1 MLDDDN
7 RTPGQEDN
15 TDPGVKEQLQD
26 DAVVKTQ
33 DPKAADDGQG
43 AEGHDG
49 KDAEKSQEDGK
60 TEDKAKAGDD
70 NADGKVPEAYEKF
83 SLPEG
88 YEYDEKLAGEFGGVA
103 KELGLSQDK
112 AQKLV
117 DYYIQLTQK
126 AIQVHNERSAQIS
139 EEWKTSAETDKEFG
153 GAKFGENIALAKKAL
168 DSFGTPEL
176 TKHLNESGLGNHPEI
191 IRFCWKVGKLLS
203 DDHQPD
209 DLSGRMKD
217 PNKKLTED
225 EVAKLMFSSEKTR
238 R

>member
-1 MLDDDN
+1 MANEDN

-15 TDPGVKEQLQD
+15 TDSGVKEQLQD
-26 DAVVKTQ
+26 DAVIKTQ

-43 AEGHDG
+43 ADGHDDKG
-49 KDAEKSQEDGK
+49 AVKGQEDGK
-60 TEDKAKAGDD
+60 TEDNAKAGDD
-70 NADGKVPEAYEKF
+70 KADGKAPEAYEKF

-88 YEYDEKLAGEFGGVA
+88 YEYDEKLAGDFGGVA

-117 DYYIQLTQK
+117 DHYIQLTQK

-139 EEWKTSAETDKEFG
+139 EEWKTSAETDKEYG
-153 GAKFGENIALAKKAL
+153 GAKFAENIAVAKKAL
-168 DSFGTPEL
+168 ESFGTPEL

-217 PNKKLTED
+217 PNKKLTEE
-225 EVAKLMFSSEKTR
+225 EVAKLLFGGQKK
-238 R
+238 

>member
-1 MLDDDN
+1 MANEDN

-15 TDPGVKEQLQD
+15 TDSGVKEQLQD
-26 DAVVKTQ
+26 DAVIKTQ

-43 AEGHDG
+43 ADDHDDKG
-49 KDAEKSQEDGK
+49 AVKGQEDGK
-60 TEDKAKAGDD
+60 GEDKAKAGDD
-70 NADGKVPEAYEKF
+70 DADGKAPEAYEKF

-88 YEYDEKLAGEFGGVA
+88 YEYDEKLAGDFGGVA
-103 KELGLSQDK
+103 KDLGLSQAQ

-117 DYYIQLTQK
+117 DHYIQLTQK

-139 EEWKTSAETDKEFG
+139 EEWKTSAETDKEYG
-153 GAKFGENIALAKKAL
+153 GAKFAENIAVAKKAL
-168 DSFGTPEL
+168 ESFGTPEL

-217 PNKKLTED
+217 PNTKLTEE
-225 EVAKLMFSSEKTR
+225 EVAKLLFGGQKK
-238 R
+238 

>member
-1 MLDDDN
+1 MANEDN

-15 TDPGVKEQLQD
+15 TDSGVKEQLQD
-26 DAVVKTQ
+26 DAVIKTQ

-43 AEGHDG
+43 ADDHDDKG
-49 KDAEKSQEDGK
+49 AVKGQEDGK
-60 TEDKAKAGDD
+60 TEDNAKAGDD
-70 NADGKVPEAYEKF
+70 NADGKAPEAYEKF

-88 YEYDEKLAGEFGGVA
+88 YEYDEKLAGDFGGVA

-117 DYYIQLTQK
+117 DHYIQLTQK

-139 EEWKTSAETDKEFG
+139 EEWKTSAETDKEYG
-153 GAKFGENIALAKKAL
+153 GAKFAENIAVAKKAL
-168 DSFGTPEL
+168 ESFGTPEL

-217 PNKKLTED
+217 PNKKLTEE
-225 EVAKLMFSSEKTR
+225 EVAKLLFGGQKK
-238 R
+238 

>member
-1 MLDDDN
+1 MANEDN

-15 TDPGVKEQLQD
+15 TDSGVKEQLQD
-26 DAVVKTQ
+26 DAVIKTQ

-43 AEGHDG
+43 ADGHDDKG
-49 KDAEKSQEDGK
+49 AVKGQEDGK
-60 TEDKAKAGDD
+60 TEDNAKAGDD
-70 NADGKVPEAYEKF
+70 KVDGKAPEAYEKF

-88 YEYDEKLAGEFGGVA
+88 YEYDEKLAGDFGGVA

-117 DYYIQLTQK
+117 DHYVQLTQK

-139 EEWKTSAETDKEFG
+139 EEWKTSAETDNEYG
-153 GAKFGENIALAKKAL
+153 GAKFAENIAVAKKAL
-168 DSFGTPEL
+168 ESFGTPEL

-217 PNKKLTED
+217 PNKKLTEE
-225 EVAKLMFSSEKTR
+225 EVAKLLFGGQKK
-238 R
+238 

>member
-1 MLDDDN
+1 MANEDN

-15 TDPGVKEQLQD
+15 TDSGVKEQLQD
-26 DAVVKTQ
+26 DAVIKTQ

-43 AEGHDG
+43 ADGHDDKG
-49 KDAEKSQEDGK
+49 AVKGQEDGK
-60 TEDKAKAGDD
+60 TEDNAKDGDD
-70 NADGKVPEAYEKF
+70 KVDGKAPEAYEKF

-88 YEYDEKLAGEFGGVA
+88 YEYDEKLAGDFGGVA

-117 DYYIQLTQK
+117 DHYIQLTQK

-139 EEWKTSAETDKEFG
+139 EEWKTSAETDKEYG
-153 GAKFGENIALAKKAL
+153 GAKFAENIAVAKKAL
-168 DSFGTPEL
+168 ESFGTPEL

-217 PNKKLTED
+217 PNKKLTEE
-225 EVAKLMFSSEKTR
+225 EVAKLLFGGQKK
-238 R
+238 

>member
-1 MLDDDN
+1 MANEDN

-15 TDPGVKEQLQD
+15 TDSGVKEQLQD
-26 DAVVKTQ
+26 DAVIKTQ

-43 AEGHDG
+43 ADGHDDKG
-49 KDAEKSQEDGK
+49 AVKGQEDGK
-60 TEDKAKAGDD
+60 TEDNAKDGDD
-70 NADGKVPEAYEKF
+70 KVDGKAPEAYEKF

-88 YEYDEKLAGEFGGVA
+88 YEYDEKLAGDFGGVA

-117 DYYIQLTQK
+117 DHYIQLTQK

-139 EEWKTSAETDKEFG
+139 EEWKTSAETDKEYG
-153 GAKFGENIALAKKAL
+153 GAKFAENIAVAKKAL
-168 DSFGTPEL
+168 ESFGTPEL

-191 IRFCWKVGKLLS
+191 IRFCWKVGKLLA

-209 DLSGRMKD
+209 DLATKAKD
-217 PNKKLTED
+217 PNKKLSED
-225 EVAKLMFSSEKTR
+225 EVAKLLFGGQKK
-238 R
+238 

>member
-1 MLDDDN
+1 MANEDN

-15 TDPGVKEQLQD
+15 TDSGVKEQLQD
-26 DAVVKTQ
+26 DAVIKTQ

-43 AEGHDG
+43 ADDHDDKG
-49 KDAEKSQEDGK
+49 AVKGQEDGK
-60 TEDKAKAGDD
+60 TEDNAKDGDD
-70 NADGKVPEAYEKF
+70 KVDGKAPEAYEKF

-88 YEYDEKLAGEFGGVA
+88 YEYDEKLAGDFGGVA

-117 DYYIQLTQK
+117 DHYIQLTQK

-139 EEWKTSAETDKEFG
+139 EEWKTSAETDKEYG
-153 GAKFGENIALAKKAL
+153 GAKFAENIAVAKKAL
-168 DSFGTPEL
+168 ESFGTPEL

-217 PNKKLTED
+217 PNKKLTEE
-225 EVAKLMFSSEKTR
+225 EVAKLLFGGQKK
-238 R
+238 

>member
-1 MLDDDN
+1 MANEDN

-26 DAVVKTQ
+26 DAVIKTQ

-43 AEGHDG
+43 ADDHDDKG
-49 KDAEKSQEDGK
+49 AVKGQEDGK
-60 TEDKAKAGDD
+60 TEDNAKAGDD
-70 NADGKVPEAYEKF
+70 KVDGKAPEAYEKF

-88 YEYDEKLAGEFGGVA
+88 YEYDEKLAGDFGGVA

-117 DYYIQLTQK
+117 DHYIQLTQK

-139 EEWKTSAETDKEFG
+139 EEWKTSAETDKEYG
-153 GAKFGENIALAKKAL
+153 GAKFAENIAVAKKAL
-168 DSFGTPEL
+168 ESFGTPEL

-217 PNKKLTED
+217 PNKKLTEE
-225 EVAKLMFSSEKTR
+225 EVAKLLFGGQKK
-238 R
+238 

>member
-1 MLDDDN
+1 MANEDN

-15 TDPGVKEQLQD
+15 TDSGVKEQLQD
-26 DAVVKTQ
+26 DAVIKTQ

-43 AEGHDG
+43 ADDHDDKG
-49 KDAEKSQEDGK
+49 AVKGQEDGK
-60 TEDKAKAGDD
+60 TEDNAKAGDD
-70 NADGKVPEAYEKF
+70 KVDGKAPEAYEKF

-88 YEYDEKLAGEFGGVA
+88 YEYDEKLAGDFGGVA

-117 DYYIQLTQK
+117 DHYIQLTQK

-139 EEWKTSAETDKEFG
+139 EEWKTSAETDKEYG
-153 GAKFGENIALAKKAL
+153 GAKFAENIAVAKKAL
-168 DSFGTPEL
+168 ESFGTPEL

-217 PNKKLTED
+217 PNKKLTEE
-225 EVAKLMFSSEKTR
+225 EVAKLLFGGQKK
-238 R
+238 

>member
-1 MLDDDN
+1 MANEDN

-15 TDPGVKEQLQD
+15 TDSGVKEQLQD
-26 DAVVKTQ
+26 DAVIKTQ

-43 AEGHDG
+43 ADDHDDKG
-49 KDAEKSQEDGK
+49 AVKGQEDGK
-60 TEDKAKAGDD
+60 TEDNAKAGDD
-70 NADGKVPEAYEKF
+70 KVDGKAPEAYEKF

-88 YEYDEKLAGEFGGVA
+88 YEYDEKLAGDFGGVA

-117 DYYIQLTQK
+117 DHYIQLTQK

-139 EEWKTSAETDKEFG
+139 EEWKTSAETDKEYG
-153 GAKFGENIALAKKAL
+153 GAKFAENIAVAQKAL
-168 DSFGTPEL
+168 ESFGTPEL

-217 PNKKLTED
+217 PNKKLTEE
-225 EVAKLMFSSEKTR
+225 EVAKLLFGGQKK
-238 R
+238 

>member
-1 MLDDDN
+1 MANEDN

-15 TDPGVKEQLQD
+15 TDSGVKEQLQD
-26 DAVVKTQ
+26 DAVIKTQ

-43 AEGHDG
+43 AGSHDDKG
-49 KDAEKSQEDGK
+49 AVKGQEDGK
-60 TEDKAKAGDD
+60 TEDNAKAGDD
-70 NADGKVPEAYEKF
+70 KVDGKAPEAYEKF

-88 YEYDEKLAGEFGGVA
+88 YEYDEKLAGDFGGVA

-117 DYYIQLTQK
+117 DHYIQLTQK

-139 EEWKTSAETDKEFG
+139 EEWKTSAETDKEYG
-153 GAKFGENIALAKKAL
+153 GAKFAENIAVAKKAL
-168 DSFGTPEL
+168 ESFGTPEL

-217 PNKKLTED
+217 PNKKLTEE
-225 EVAKLMFSSEKTR
+225 EVAKLLFGGQKK
-238 R
+238 

>member
-1 MLDDDN
+1 MANEDN

-15 TDPGVKEQLQD
+15 TDSGVKEQLQD
-26 DAVVKTQ
+26 DAVIKTQ

-43 AEGHDG
+43 ADSHDDKG
-49 KDAEKSQEDGK
+49 AVKGQEDGK
-60 TEDKAKAGDD
+60 TEDNAKAGDD
-70 NADGKVPEAYEKF
+70 KVDGKAPEAYEKF

-88 YEYDEKLAGEFGGVA
+88 YEYDEKLAGDFGGVA

-117 DYYIQLTQK
+117 DHYIQLTQK

-139 EEWKTSAETDKEFG
+139 EEWKTSAETDKEYG
-153 GAKFGENIALAKKAL
+153 GAKFAENMAVAKKAL
-168 DSFGTPEL
+168 ESFGTPEL

-217 PNKKLTED
+217 PNKKLTEE
-225 EVAKLMFSSEKTR
+225 EVAKLLFGGQKK
-238 R
+238 

>member
-1 MLDDDN
+1 MANEDN

-15 TDPGVKEQLQD
+15 TDSGVKEQLQD
-26 DAVVKTQ
+26 DAVIKTQ

-43 AEGHDG
+43 AGSHDDKG
-49 KDAEKSQEDGK
+49 AVKGQEDGK
-60 TEDKAKAGDD
+60 TEDNAKAGDD
-70 NADGKVPEAYEKF
+70 KADGKAPEAYEKF

-88 YEYDEKLAGEFGGVA
+88 YEYDEKLAGDFGGVA

-117 DYYIQLTQK
+117 DHYIQLTQK

-139 EEWKTSAETDKEFG
+139 EEWKTSAETDKEYG
-153 GAKFGENIALAKKAL
+153 GAKFAENIAVAKKAL
-168 DSFGTPEL
+168 ESFGTPEL

-217 PNKKLTED
+217 PNKKLTE
-225 EVAKLMFSSEKTR
+225 EEIAKLLFGGQKK
-238 R
+238 

>member
-1 MLDDDN
+1 MANEDN

-15 TDPGVKEQLQD
+15 TDSGVKEQLQD
-26 DAVVKTQ
+26 DAVIKTQ

-43 AEGHDG
+43 ADGHDDKG
-49 KDAEKSQEDGK
+49 AVKGQEDGK
-60 TEDKAKAGDD
+60 TEDNAKAGDD
-70 NADGKVPEAYEKF
+70 KVDGKAPEAYEKF

-88 YEYDEKLAGEFGGVA
+88 YEYDEKLAGDFGGVA

-117 DYYIQLTQK
+117 DHYIQLTQK

-139 EEWKTSAETDKEFG
+139 EEWKTSAETDKEYG
-153 GAKFGENIALAKKAL
+153 GAKFAENIAVAKKAL
-168 DSFGTPEL
+168 ESFGTPEL

-217 PNKKLTED
+217 PNKKLTEE
-225 EVAKLMFSSEKTR
+225 EVAKLLFGGQKK
-238 R
+238 

>member
-1 MLDDDN
+1 MANEDN

-15 TDPGVKEQLQD
+15 TDSGVKEQLQD
-26 DAVVKTQ
+26 DAVIKTQ

-43 AEGHDG
+43 ADGHDDKG
-49 KDAEKSQEDGK
+49 AVKGQEDGK
-60 TEDKAKAGDD
+60 TEDNAKDGDD
-70 NADGKVPEAYEKF
+70 KVDGKAPEAYEKF

-88 YEYDEKLAGEFGGVA
+88 YEYDEKLAGDFGGVA

-117 DYYIQLTQK
+117 DHYIQLTQK

-139 EEWKTSAETDKEFG
+139 EEWKTSAETDKEYG
-153 GAKFGENIALAKKAL
+153 GAKFAENMAVAKKAL
-168 DSFGTPEL
+168 ESFGTPEL

-191 IRFCWKVGKLLS
+191 IRFCWKVGKLLA

-217 PNKKLTED
+217 PNKKLTEE
-225 EVAKLMFSSEKTR
+225 EVAKLLFGGQKK
-238 R
+238 

>member
-1 MLDDDN
+1 MANEDN

-15 TDPGVKEQLQD
+15 TDSGVKEQLQD
-26 DAVVKTQ
+26 DAVIKTQ

-43 AEGHDG
+43 ADDHDDKG
-49 KDAEKSQEDGK
+49 AVKGQEDGK
-60 TEDKAKAGDD
+60 TEDNAKAGDD
-70 NADGKVPEAYEKF
+70 KVDGKAPEAYEKF

-88 YEYDEKLAGEFGGVA
+88 YEYDEKLAGDFGGVA

-117 DYYIQLTQK
+117 DHYIQLTQK

-139 EEWKTSAETDKEFG
+139 EEWKTSAETDKEYG
-153 GAKFGENIALAKKAL
+153 GAKFAENMAVAKKAL
-168 DSFGTPEL
+168 ESFGTPDL

-217 PNKKLTED
+217 PNKKLTEE
-225 EVAKLMFSSEKTR
+225 EVAKLLFGGQKK
-238 R
+238 